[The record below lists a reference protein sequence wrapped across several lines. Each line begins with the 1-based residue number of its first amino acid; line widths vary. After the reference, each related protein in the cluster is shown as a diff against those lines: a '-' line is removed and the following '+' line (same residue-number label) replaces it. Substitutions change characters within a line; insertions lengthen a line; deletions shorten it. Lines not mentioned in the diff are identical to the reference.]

1 MTLPI
6 TVWIGFKRL
15 LDKQLALHK
24 TKKRSSLEYLILATL
39 GCILAAALKYP
50 NRAFLTAAR
59 PDLKARRIDTPGLP
73 LLGSL
78 VQVIRNRHQQLHFF
92 QQGFLEHGDIMS
104 MTILGI
110 GRVHFVNNPKFMEHI
125 LKTNFDNYIKGD
137 VFRWQLTDILGKGIF
152 VSDGAEWRFHRKTAS
167 NIFTTRLYRDLVQ
180 GAFKS
185 SAQDLCSVLDQH
197 SGEAVDMQSLF
208 LRLTLDAFGKLTFG
222 LEFNALVTE
231 GPNEFGDAFDFLT
244 SEAELRVANPLWPL
258 TDRILFWRHLRT
270 RRAIGVLHKW
280 AARAVQAR
288 RAETVEEMEARRSDL
303 LDHFITHQTD
313 DGTMLTDT
321 ELNSIFVNFMIA
333 GRDTTAQALTWQF
346 YSLMADPRIMAN
358 IVREIDVVLGGDERK
373 ISYEVLMHELPYTKA
388 VFHETL
394 RLHPAVPKNLK
405 QAVADDV
412 LPDGTRVYAGELVGY
427 SNWCMGRNKNVW
439 GQDAELFVPERW
451 LVPRETDDVKH
462 GTESSMGVS
471 PFGKFKPE
479 SQFKFISF
487 NAGPRLCLG
496 TTFATLEALE
506 TTCMLL
512 QKYEFRLAPG
522 QSTPV
527 IKGSVT
533 LPMVGGLMGVV
544 TPRTPTRVEE

>member
-1 MTLPI
+1 MTLSI
-6 TVWIGFKRL
+6 TAWIGFKRL
-15 LDKQLALHK
+15 LDQQLSPHRSR
-24 TKKRSSLEYLILATL
+24 KRSPLEYLILATL
-39 GCILAAALKYP
+39 GCVLAAALKYP
-50 NRAFLTAAR
+50 NRAFLTSAR
-59 PDLKARRIDTPGLP
+59 PDLKERKVDTPGLP
-73 LLGSL
+73 LLA
-78 VQVIRNRHQQLHFF
+78 
-92 QQGFLEHGDIMS
+92 
-104 MTILGI
+104 
-110 GRVHFVNNPKFMEHI
+110 
-125 LKTNFDNYIKGD
+125 NFDNYIKGD
-137 VFRWQLTDILGKGIF
+137 FFRWQLTDILGKGIF

-180 GAFKS
+180 GAFRS
-185 SAQDLCSVLDQH
+185 SAHDLCSVLDRH
-197 SGEAVDMQSLF
+197 LNDPVDLQSLF

-244 SEAELRVANPLWPL
+244 SEAELRVTNPLWPL

-270 RRAIGVLHKW
+270 KRAIGVLHKW
-280 AARAVQAR
+280 AARVVQAR
-288 RAETVEEMEARRSDL
+288 RAETAEEQGARRRDL
-303 LDHFITHQTD
+303 LDHFITHQND
-313 DGTMLTDT
+313 DGTTLTDS

-358 IVREIDVVLGGDERK
+358 IVREIDTVLGGDECK

-394 RLHPAVPKNLK
+394 RLHPPVPKNVK

-412 LPDGTRVYAGELVGY
+412 LPDGTHVYAGELIAY
-427 SNWCMGRNKNVW
+427 SNWCMGRNRNVW

-451 LVPRETDDVKH
+451 LVLRETEDVKL
-462 GTESSMGVS
+462 GTGASVGVS

-522 QSTPV
+522 QGIPV

-533 LPMVGGLMGVV
+533 LPMKDGLMGVV
-544 TPRTPTRVEE
+544 TPRKPTMSEE